1 MFYPCDIL
9 CKKNE
14 SFILF
19 TWRVFYNNVDISNTT
34 HQAMQYLIALKDERH
49 GKAKSEV
56 LEEEGLSQSVSI
68 A

>member
-1 MFYPCDIL
+1 MLVIFWVKKWELYFIYMEGIL
-9 CKKNE
+9 
-14 SFILF
+14 L
-19 TWRVFYNNVDISNTT
+19 NNVDISNTT

>member
-1 MFYPCDIL
+1 MEGISL
-9 CKKNE
+9 
-14 SFILF
+14 
-19 TWRVFYNNVDISNTT
+19 NNVDTSNTT